1 EKTGDEIELPG
12 EVSAVNV
19 SANLAKEER
28 GMGIRFVNLDDAQRK
43 QVAELYE
50 HAIEKAIGVPEAPP
64 DEP

>member
-1 EKTGDEIELPG
+1 M
-12 EVSAVNV
+12 NV

-28 GMGIRFVNLDDAQRK
+28 GMGVRFVNLDDAQRK

-50 HAIEKAIGVPEAPP
+50 HAIEKAIGVPEEPS